1 MCGFIGHFAVGG
13 GAKSRSMQPMQHRG
27 PDARG
32 EWLSDD
38 NRCWL
43 GHVRL
48 SILELTEAGSQPMVS
63 ASGRTVMAFNGE
75 IYNHMEVRRSLR
87 QVAWRGHAD
96 TETLVEAWEQEGPGC
111 LEKLRG
117 MFAFAV
123 YDVEAKRLDLVRD
136 RLGIKPLYFRK
147 EADAGLSFG
156 SEVRALNEGRRPT
169 LGDDAL
175 CTYLTTGHLPSAGEM
190 GEGFCALPAGS
201 LLRVDGQSGLR
212 VQRWWPRGKLDALQF
227 SSRDEAVRQLRD
239 LVEDSVREHLLADV
253 PVSVFLS
260 GGTDSSVISV
270 AAAKTASEPLRTFSV
285 GFPQKGLDERPHARR
300 VARRIGARHTEIEVN
315 ADDCISWIAE
325 GVRRMDLPS
334 ADAVNSFIVS
344 HAVRDAGL
352 KVALSGLGG
361 DELFGGY
368 PSFFDVPKISWLRHL
383 PRGVAESV
391 VGILPAKFRTK
402 LDGASGFDAYSLALG
417 RRRWWAREDLAASGV
432 DGKAAWPELSAEPL
446 DEFAA
451 VSWAEM
457 LGYMDPMLLRDSDQ
471 MSMAVSLE
479 LRVPFL
485 DHRLV
490 EFALSVPERFKR
502 GGVKRLLVDAFIE
515 DLPREVWDR
524 PRQGFVL
531 PMDDW
536 MRGPLREFSREG
548 LESAKKRLD
557 PKWVDGVARR
567 FERGELHW
575 TRLWQIVVLGHYM
588 RG

>member
-1 MCGFIGHFAVGG
+1 MCGFIGYFH
-13 GAKSRSMQPMQHRG
+13 AKGQAPRAALAPMAHRG
-27 PDARG
+27 PDASG
-32 EWLSDD
+32 EWSSRDGS
-38 NRCWL
+38 CWF

-48 SILELTEAGSQPMVS
+48 SILELTDAGSQPMVS
-63 ASGRTVMAFNGE
+63 ASGRTAVAFNGE

-87 QVAWRGHAD
+87 QVAWRGHSD
-96 TETLVEAWEQEGPGC
+96 TETLVEAWEQEGARC

-123 YDVEAKRLDLVRD
+123 YNIEAQKLDLVRD

-147 EADAGLSFG
+147 EADGGISFG
-156 SEVRALNEGRRPT
+156 SEMRVLNKGRRPN

-175 CTYLTTGHLPSAGEM
+175 CTYLTTGHLPSSGEM

-201 LLRVDGQSGLR
+201 LMQVDARGGLR
-212 VQRWWPRGKLDALQF
+212 VERWWPAGSLTALRF
-227 SSRDEAVRQLRD
+227 GSRDEAVRQLRE
-239 LVEDSVREHLLADV
+239 LLEDSVREHLLADV
-253 PVSVFLS
+253 PVAVFLS

-270 AAAKTASEPLRTFSV
+270 AAARVASEPLRTFSV
-285 GFPQKGLDERPHARR
+285 GFPQKGLDERPIARGL
-300 VARRIGARHTEIEVN
+300 AKKIGARHTEIEVRPE
-315 ADDCISWIAE
+315 DCIRWIVE
-325 GVRRMDLPS
+325 GVEAMDLPS

-344 HAVRDAGL
+344 HAVRNEGL
-352 KVALSGLGG
+352 KVAMSGLGG

-368 PSFFDVPKISWLRHL
+368 PSFCDVPKMAWLGRL
-383 PRGVAESV
+383 PRGLAESV
-391 VGILPAKFRTK
+391 VRMLPGKVRSK
-402 LDGASGFDAYSLALG
+402 LEGGGGFDAYTLALM
-417 RRRWWAREDLAASGV
+417 RRRWWTRGDITGAGLSGEAV
-432 DGKAAWPELSAEPL
+432 WPELPVKPL
-446 DEFAA
+446 DGFAS

-490 EFALSVPERFKR
+490 EFAVSVPERFKR
-502 GGVKRLLVDAFIE
+502 GGVKRLLVDAFVG

-531 PMDDW
+531 PMDEW
-536 MRGPLREFSREG
+536 MRGPLRDFSTEG
-548 LESAKKRLD
+548 LESAKRRLD
-557 PKWVDGVARR
+557 AKWVDGVAAR

-575 TRLWQIVVLGHYM
+575 TRLWQLVVLGHYM